1 MDFVDSIPELKDNAR
16 RGFLYSEFKERE
28 EDALSFD
35 SKMDFWLNAVS
46 KAAETFNWFSVTE
59 EQIRSSFTKEGLKPE
74 CIGVVLAEMK
84 KRKLAQPLEDFL
96 SEQGWGGWLIDNFL
110 KKPLFSWS
118 DSNKLDAKY
127 VLVLRIQK
135 TAEKLIENY
144 KNHSLLETKILAMD
158 DLKLTKDDLN
168 LLETFLQRSKSGV
181 VFNVTEGGEKAIKFG
196 STDVTE
202 TDIGTTRM
210 RLTLKTLKEQ
220 KIKLEED
227 IEKCTKQAVFYHTQK
242 KQKKEALVYLKRRKR
257 LQDILLKRLQSTDT
271 IKEILERIDN
281 AHTNKAILDAYRL
294 GTNTLKETTKQ
305 SGLSAEA
312 VDEVMVELDEAF
324 ANQREID
331 EALKVGPQEMVFDEE
346 ELESELGKIMEEGE
360 EKNVQDMLSKLKIES
375 SSPVKTVPA
384 TKQQKETELAM

>member
-16 RGFLYSEFKERE
+16 RGFLYSEFKELE

-59 EQIRSSFTKEGLKPE
+59 EQILSSFTKEGLKPE

-110 KKPLFSWS
+110 KKSLFSWS

-127 VLVLRIQK
+127 VLVIRIQK

-271 IKEILERIDN
+271 IKEILERIDD

-375 SSPVKTVPA
+375 SSPIKTAPA
-384 TKQQKETELAM
+384 TKQQRETELAM

>member
-110 KKPLFSWS
+110 KKSLFSWS

-181 VFNVTEGGEKAIKFG
+181 VFNVIEGGEKAIKFG

-242 KQKKEALVYLKRRKR
+242 KNKKRK
-257 LQDILLKRLQSTDT
+257 LWFISK
-271 IKEILERIDN
+271 
-281 AHTNKAILDAYRL
+281 
-294 GTNTLKETTKQ
+294 
-305 SGLSAEA
+305 
-312 VDEVMVELDEAF
+312 
-324 ANQREID
+324 
-331 EALKVGPQEMVFDEE
+331 
-346 ELESELGKIMEEGE
+346 E
-360 EKNVQDMLSKLKIES
+360 EKDYKIFYLRDCN
-375 SSPVKTVPA
+375 
-384 TKQQKETELAM
+384 QQIP